1 MKPARKVDWCCGT
14 LFRRYPDKQHLNNAF
29 VLFEGVKP
37 MSQPSRPHLL
47 LTNDDGPQSLG
58 LRALV
63 AELRSHHELTIC
75 VPSKPRSGISKAVTF
90 DKPLR
95 FGEGPMID
103 GQRVIETS
111 GTPADAVTWC
121 RTYHP
126 RVKLV
131 VSGLNMGLNVSLH
144 SMLTSGTVGAAIEAA
159 LWSIPA
165 IAFSIETSSEN
176 WFFPTHTDANV
187 AEAARRACRLIDFV
201 LEHGLPPGV
210 DFLNVNFP
218 RSLDSSTSVDVA
230 RPTRIRFS
238 NRLQQ
243 RSDPQHVQYYWV
255 KGKVIQR
262 LPPTCDVYA
271 ATTSL
276 HVVITPVSIA
286 LADEAL
292 VETTRDFLKPLLK
305 QM

>member
-1 MKPARKVDWCCGT
+1 MT
-14 LFRRYPDKQHLNNAF
+14 
-29 VLFEGVKP
+29 
-37 MSQPSRPHLL
+37 QPSHPLLL

-63 AELRSHHELTIC
+63 AELRSHYELVIC

-95 FGEGPMID
+95 FGEGFVID
-103 GQRVIETS
+103 GQKVIETS

-187 AEAARRACRLIDFV
+187 TEAARRAHRLIDFV
-201 LEHGLPPGV
+201 LEHGLPPAV

-218 RSLDSSTSVDVA
+218 GSLDSSTPVDIA

-243 RSDPQHVQYYWV
+243 RADPQRVQYFWV
-255 KGKVIQR
+255 KGKRVQR
-262 LPPTCDVYA
+262 VPQTSDVYA
-271 ATTSL
+271 ATTRL
-276 HVVITPVSIA
+276 HAVITPVSIA

-292 VETTRDFLKPLLK
+292 VETTRSFLQPLIK
-305 QM
+305 QP

>member
-1 MKPARKVDWCCGT
+1 MAQSPR
-14 LFRRYPDKQHLNNAF
+14 PDI
-29 VLFEGVKP
+29 
-37 MSQPSRPHLL
+37 L
-47 LTNDDGPQSLG
+47 LTNDDGPQSSA

-63 AELRSHHELTIC
+63 SELHSRYELVIC

-131 VSGLNMGLNVSLH
+131 VSGPNLGLNVSLH

-165 IAFSIETSSEN
+165 IAFSIETDSQN

-187 AEAARRACRLIDFV
+187 AEAARRAHRLIDFV
-201 LEHGLPPGV
+201 VEHGLPPGV

-218 RSLDSSTSVDVA
+218 KSLDSSTPVDIV
-230 RPTRIRFS
+230 RPTRLRFT

-243 RSDPQHVQYYWV
+243 RADPQRVQYYWV
-255 KGKVIQR
+255 KGKAVQR
-262 LPPTCDVYA
+262 LARACDVYS

-276 HVVITPVSIA
+276 HAVITPVSIA

-292 VETTRDFLKPLLK
+292 VETTRDFLKPLLR
-305 QM
+305 QP